1 MYVHTKAS
9 ALRTYSIQALS
20 SSNKLYADLYREVG
34 DVYVRPSDI
43 FVYLQPFIPDVGRL
57 VGGLDPSK
65 TLAVML
71 DVGTNN
77 EELLNDPLYVVSLI
91 SIDIKIPLEPQ
102 FTNT

>member
-1 MYVHTKAS
+1 MY
-9 ALRTYSIQALS
+9 TYVQLISFFTVFSGSFQML
-20 SSNKLYADLYREVG
+20 D
-34 DVYVRPSDI
+34 
-43 FVYLQPFIPDVGRL
+43 RL

-91 SIDIKIPLEPQ
+91 SIVSP
-102 FTNT
+102 T

>member
-1 MYVHTKAS
+1 M
-9 ALRTYSIQALS
+9 L
-20 SSNKLYADLYREVG
+20 D
-34 DVYVRPSDI
+34 
-43 FVYLQPFIPDVGRL
+43 RL

-91 SIDIKIPLEPQ
+91 SIALTRSRSTRNMRMIYSGMAESAD
-102 FTNT
+102 NG